1 MAVTTTISKITYT
14 GNGTTTSFSIP
25 FKFVDDSHIVVKN
38 LTTTTETT
46 WVDGTDYTLSGAG
59 NDAGG
64 TLTATAAPA
73 ATETLLI
80 YRTVPLLQELD
91 LVLTGSFNSQNVED
105 RFDLL
110 YMLVQQ
116 LGEGIAPGSGNVSK
130 QLKFPDQDD
139 TSLDATLPI
148 AADRANK
155 VLTFDANGEPTAT
168 DIALSAL
175 GNLTGPSTQTEGNL
189 AIYSA
194 TQGTLEQDSNI
205 DRSLFD
211 QQTLAYAANI
221 TWDADS
227 GHIATTTLAGNPQID
242 MSNIKAGKYS
252 LIVIQDVTGGRTVT
266 WGTAFANADNISL
279 DTDTGAISVVEFVS
293 DGTKMY
299 PTTSSSAAKAISGL
313 VGTYQDFA
321 YDISS
326 VEDDIGY
333 LRCNGQA
340 VSRTKYA
347 DLFGVLGTTYGV
359 GDGSTTFDLPDLETD
374 GRFRR
379 ATDGVT
385 VIGNTQLDTTARNGL
400 SISQSDHVH
409 EMKSDGIGVLS
420 AAHTHTLT
428 IGGGSSAGSY
438 TTDGATEGTGT
449 QLPDFF
455 TDGDAIS
462 AGNTEGGQANITLET
477 GDAETRPNN
486 IICMVGIKF

>member
-379 ATDGVT
+379 ASGT
-385 VIGNTQLDTTARNGL
+385 VGTIQTDTTAVNGL
-400 SISQSDHVH
+400 SDSGHSH
-409 EMKSDGIGVLS
+409 EAKSDLLGVPALD
-420 AAHTHTLT
+420 HTHDTT
-428 IGGGSSAGSY
+428 IGGGSSAGTY
-438 TTDGATEGTGT
+438 TSGTVTGGTE
-449 QLPDFF
+449 LPDGNLNQG
-455 TDGDAIS
+455 TDS
-462 AGNTEGGQANITLET
+462 LGNTQNASASLT

-486 IICMVGIKF
+486 ISVMVGIKF